1 MQPEKT
7 QASGENPEAVWLST
21 AEHDGG
27 EGGISLKTKD
37 CFLAGMATVLMTLA
51 AQGQAAKP
59 SPYEGVSRP
68 PVNDTIVANDDADA
82 NPPTAKSSAATT
94 TVASNVTPRANM
106 VPTFTVRPVRPPSDS
121 NAQVVT
127 NVLSRPNQLPEGTI
141 LKVLLDQQLS
151 TATTQAGS
159 MFSARMMEN
168 VTKDGR
174 VVIPMGATVV
184 GRVLS
189 VSEGR
194 RFHGQ
199 ASIRLRPD
207 EIDLPDGSRFFLHAE
222 VYDMSAR
229 KGNKTDSEGDI
240 VSKDNGKK
248 TIAMGAASA
257 GGSAATGA
265 MIAGVPGAIVGAALG
280 AGLVTAHWL
289 MENHQAVLP
298 KNSEVVFGLTEPMSL
313 VPLHD

>member
-1 MQPEKT
+1 
-7 QASGENPEAVWLST
+7 
-21 AEHDGG
+21 
-27 EGGISLKTKD
+27 
-37 CFLAGMATVLMTLA
+37 MATLLMTLA

-68 PVNDTIVANDDADA
+68 PANESILANDDASA
-82 NPPTAKSSAATT
+82 NPPAAKTPAHAST

-106 VPTFTVRPVRPPSDS
+106 VPTFAVRPVRPPSDS
-121 NAQVVT
+121 NAQIVT
-127 NVLSRPNQLPEGTI
+127 NVLSSPNQLPEGTI

-194 RFHGQ
+194 RFRGQ

-207 EIDLPDGSRFFLHAE
+207 EIDLPGGSRFFLHAE

>member
-1 MQPEKT
+1 M
-7 QASGENPEAVWLST
+7 
-21 AEHDGG
+21 
-27 EGGISLKTKD
+27 KTKD
-37 CFLAGMATVLMTLA
+37 CFLTGMATVLLTLA

-82 NPPTAKSSAATT
+82 NAPTAKSSTATT

-106 VPTFTVRPVRPPSDS
+106 VPTFAVRPVRPPSDS
-121 NAQVVT
+121 NAQIVT
-127 NVLSRPNQLPEGTI
+127 NVLSMPNQLPEGTI